1 MFTIGRDYEVKDI
14 NYYTVDSGE
23 REEYKNCL
31 IEIAQNRLNA
41 VPVFHNKGLDRI
53 ETFLGDKEDLVKEA
67 NDWVGNN
74 NDHFKILDNEVHQH
88 VIDLSTVSGKVT
100 VVLIGGYVDVSGNP
114 DSLIIIP
121 NNPLIRHQH
130 YKHSKFLFFHPHR
143 IDSLNISD
151 LCFPEYI

>member
-1 MFTIGRDYEVKDI
+1 MRLSSHTKKRTYWQSANKTAPPHRHFLPFISHSSFPLILLTARLIVFTIGRDYEMKDI
-14 NYYTVDSGE
+14 NYYTIDSGE
-23 REEYKNCL
+23 REEYKNWL

-88 VIDLSTVSGKVT
+88 VIDLSTVSGKV
-100 VVLIGGYVDVSGNP
+100 
-114 DSLIIIP
+114 
-121 NNPLIRHQH
+121 Q
-130 YKHSKFLFFHPHR
+130 
-143 IDSLNISD
+143 
-151 LCFPEYI
+151 